1 MNAIEKL
8 ERRIKSSNSLL
19 CVGLDPDLKKIPS
32 EFTRTCESPDGVSR
46 EEATFR
52 FLAAVIDLTA
62 ESACCFKLQK
72 AFYDSYDSGT
82 MLLSKTVGH
91 IRKNYPETPV
101 FIDAKIG
108 DIPNTLNAYMQ
119 TLFDIAAADGVVVNP
134 YMGDDIFEFAKIYG
148 EKAFIVLVR
157 TSNEGSGI
165 IQDAKLADGRRLWE
179 YVLDLSTNRWNSQ
192 GNIMVVLS
200 SRYEADYLKI
210 REEIPQN
217 TYVLVVG
224 IGVQGGSLETIRPLL
239 NKRKA
244 GLIINSSRGILY
256 PYEPGDLGWRDR
268 VRLAA
273 ESTKESINAIRD

>member
-82 MLLSKTVGH
+82 SLLSKTVGY
-91 IRKNYPETPV
+91 IRKNYPEIPV

-119 TLFDIAAADGVVVNP
+119 TLFDKAGADGVVVNP
-134 YMGDDIFEFAKIYG
+134 YMGDDIFEFAKIYS

-200 SRYEADYLKI
+200 SRYNADYLKI
-210 REEIPQN
+210 REEIPEN

-224 IGVQGGSLETIRPLL
+224 IGVQGGSLETIKPLL
-239 NKRKA
+239 NKRKD

-256 PYEPGDLGWRDR
+256 PYEPEDLGWRDR
-268 VRLAA
+268 IRLAA
-273 ESTKESINAIRD
+273 ESTKESINAIRS